1 MRKQKNHNP
10 NHSKNKKR
18 QEQEINIDELCIPSD
33 TRSIL
38 ELKRVDNY
46 WLQYHRLVCKGK
58 INKNSELEPP
68 RQLQFHFRPN
78 FQAIPFNHLIERQK
92 RMLTKSGYENQLFKV
107 RLDWH
112 LAIGLG
118 DASVYET
125 SITLHPLYGYP
136 FLPGQAIKGVCH
148 SYIVLTYFDGDE
160 EKALQ
165 SPEVQFIFG
174 SQKLAGNVIFTDA
187 IPIKAPKIKK
197 DIINVHFSK
206 YYQGASPPVDY
217 DNPSLVYFP
226 VVYNTIFQF
235 GVMFKDNIEFKE
247 GIFKGQT
254 VKSVL
259 MELIPKVFSEHGIG
273 AKTAVNYGYGT
284 VI

>member
-1 MRKQKNHNP
+1 MKNQWKNR
-10 NHSKNKKR
+10 NHSKNKKQ
-18 QEQEINIDELCIPSD
+18 QEQEINIDELCIPNN
-33 TRSIL
+33 TREIL
-38 ELKRVDNY
+38 KSEQILKQIDNY
-46 WLQYHRLVCKGK
+46 WLQYHRLVCKNPK
-58 INKNSELEPP
+58 LERP
-68 RQLQFHFRPN
+68 RPLPFHFRPN
-78 FQAIPFNHLIERQK
+78 FQAIPFHDLMERQK
-92 RMLTKSGYENQLFKV
+92 RTVTQSGYENQLFKV

-118 DASVYET
+118 DTSVYET

-136 FLPGQAIKGVCH
+136 FLPGQAIKGVCF

-187 IPIKAPKIKK
+187 IPIKAPKIKE
-197 DIINVHFSK
+197 DIINTHFSK
-206 YYQGASPPVDY
+206 YYQGTLPPVDY
-217 DNPSLVYFP
+217 DNPSLVSFP
-226 VVYNTIFQF
+226 VVYDTSFQF
-235 GVMFKDNIEFKE
+235 GVLFKDNIRFEE

-259 MELIPKVFSEHGIG
+259 ADLIPKVFSEHGIG